1 METLG
6 GYVMTKK
13 YIKNELWSWP
23 ETESDKWRFCIKRM
37 DMNSYIN
44 VIDVRENKKEIQEI
58 FVKSNLIQKQ
68 KTIKIQI

>member
-1 METLG
+1 
-6 GYVMTKK
+6 
-13 YIKNELWSWP
+13 
-23 ETESDKWRFCIKRM
+23 M